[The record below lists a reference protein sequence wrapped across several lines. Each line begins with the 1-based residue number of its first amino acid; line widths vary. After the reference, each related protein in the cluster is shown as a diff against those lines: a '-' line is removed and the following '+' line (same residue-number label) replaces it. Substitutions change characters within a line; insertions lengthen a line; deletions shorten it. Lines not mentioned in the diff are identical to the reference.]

1 MEMRARLFLLISV
14 LFLTACNSTIKNTKI
29 DKNKSL
35 DVNHGVVGVQ
45 IINNAEQLTPP
56 HRDWTEVIVVR
67 IDNFEDKKQKAVAM
81 AKSKAKTKDKDSINK
96 DNVDWE
102 PDVYSLSPTREGLI
116 DSQVFIGS
124 MPEGSYIISSL
135 YSYYDGGDYTSWLNM
150 PVDHSTGVFKVK
162 KGQLTNLGSVVFQ
175 PLLNVQ
181 QKSFWV
187 QKSSQ
192 KAYVTRLD
200 AQQKLSTFLL
210 SNYPNLAESLDL
222 STVHLW
228 EKDELD
234 RFRSNLSK
242 LSRQNAYGKT
252 AMPLTIH
259 GKGVIASKFGQIKWQ
274 DQQGQWHQLDL
285 NTNSQLAAVL
295 ETDDQLM
302 IAGERGEIFMANSW
316 LGEWKQVSRVSANE
330 AITWFGKGENSFFVM
345 TQSIDEF
352 NIYQF
357 ASLQSDWVK
366 LRSFKR
372 KTDRLLSAFGHLFP
386 IMTKSGQLSVLN
398 DNKLFEFNPHTSSW
412 SEQIS
417 TRMSAVSQLANGY
430 LVGIERSYWGAGEQ
444 VISLDSGKT
453 WLTVNRDLMAFDDH
467 ETQRSLPVV
476 FSDGTVVTLGR
487 KKTKAKDKRNLRGEL
502 KVISTTLEQAENNKS
517 WSYHGNAV
525 PECETLLAQISSADE
540 IYFLC
545 DKGDVIFTQDL
556 GQSWQHVIKIDIAD
570 MQLKFNELVEA
581 TNAEK
586 LKQQIEA
593 KSKESTQL

>member
-1 MEMRARLFLLISV
+1 
-14 LFLTACNSTIKNTKI
+14 
-29 DKNKSL
+29 
-35 DVNHGVVGVQ
+35 
-45 IINNAEQLTPP
+45 
-56 HRDWTEVIVVR
+56 
-67 IDNFEDKKQKAVAM
+67 M

-316 LGEWKQVSRVSANE
+316 LGEWKQISRVSANE
-330 AITWFGKGENSFFVM
+330 AITWFGKGENSFFAM

-357 ASLQSDWVK
+357 ASLESDWIK

-398 DNKLFEFNPHTSSW
+398 DNKLFEFNHHTSSW